1 MTPSQIPDHDRLSRR
16 WRMERVVLWTGV
28 VTRWLC
34 VVFALLL
41 VALLIIR
48 GGQPGLAIVTGIG
61 ALSWLVAGLVLMVRY
76 LARPPEGVL
85 ARRADHMIGLPDN
98 LLSLSETKDAAAW
111 HAAALDQ
118 TRRRMD
124 GCDVRKAWPVRMRRG
139 TVISLAA
146 ALLLTA
152 ATAGVGWMKFQAEQR
167 RLAAEEAERQARLAA
182 AEETL
187 KDWEEFSRLT
197 DDPELKKLFTEAARL
212 REALNAADPREA
224 MREMN
229 RMEAGMSAME
239 QGIERDSL
247 SPQAARMAEALES
260 FEGMSAMSA
269 ALRNKNFP
277 AASDEAAKLAE
288 KLRREAE
295 KTSGLNRAA
304 AVAEMLETEAKT
316 ASQRGNSALSNSMNS
331 LSQAAKAG
339 ANSSQVPNSSLAK
352 PLTQLQGQ
360 FAQEAARKL
369 RGRALSLSKVQIE
382 SLRRKLRKED
392 DKDFLLLPSL
402 CKSCCSA
409 AGGSRP
415 GSGTAGPPKGEQT
428 NLAEAKTQG
437 AVNGAMGEGESE
449 IRTLSAGS
457 GSGAAVSAG
466 RQAAFSDYVELSRQA
481 VEDENLPL
489 AHRRLIQIYF
499 ERIRPVAENQKP

>member
-1 MTPSQIPDHDRLSRR
+1 M
-16 WRMERVVLWTGV
+16 LWTGAV
-28 VTRWLC
+28 SRWLC
-34 VVFALLL
+34 VVFVLLL
-41 VALLIIR
+41 VAVLILR
-48 GGQPGLAIVTGIG
+48 GSLSGLAIVAGIG
-61 ALSWLVAGLVLMVRY
+61 ALAWLAAGLILMARY
-76 LARPPEGVL
+76 LARPPEGAL

-118 TRRRMD
+118 TRRRLD
-124 GCDVRKAWPVRMRRG
+124 ECDVRKAWPLRMRRS
-139 TVISLAA
+139 TVITLAT

-152 ATAGVGWMKFQAEQR
+152 ATACVGWMQYQAGQR
-167 RLAAEEAERQARLAA
+167 RLAAEEAARQARLAA
-182 AEETL
+182 AGEVL
-187 KDWEEFSRLT
+187 KDWEEFALLT

-212 REALNAADPREA
+212 REALKADDPREA

-229 RMEAGMSAME
+229 RMETGMSAME
-239 QGIERDSL
+239 QDIERDSL

-295 KTSGLNRAA
+295 KTSSLNRAA
-304 AVAEMLETEAKT
+304 AVSEMLETEAKT
-316 ASQRGNSALSNSMNS
+316 ASQRGNSSLSNAMNS

-339 ANSSQVPNSSLAK
+339 ANNSQVPNSSLAR
-352 PLTQLQGQ
+352 PLSQLQGQ

-402 CKSCCSA
+402 CKSCCSGA
-409 AGGSRP
+409 VAGSRP

-428 NLAEAKTQG
+428 NLAEARTQG
-437 AVNGAMGEGESE
+437 AVNGTMGEGESE
-449 IRTLSAGS
+449 VRTLSAGS
-457 GSGAAVSAG
+457 GSGTAVPAG